1 MKTYCEHC
9 GQSVT
14 FLRNHY
20 LICNWCGYKV
30 YPSKKYKF
38 IELLTQEIK
47 KRRKYEQSRI
57 SWEIN

>member
-9 GQSVT
+9 GHSVT

-38 IELLTQEIK
+38 IELLT
-47 KRRKYEQSRI
+47 
-57 SWEIN
+57 